1 MASEFVVL
9 ASLSMFLYGNH
20 FSFDRKHSFDLETCL
35 HLWRSP
41 SISMYLMIKMRKA
54 IFPEASKPIVMQKNG
69 EKNRQIKSELISSW
83 ACVGAFVGYF
93 LLNNSFA
100 DHIAWANYRMSDKA
114 YDSFCQTGDFIL
126 KLYLMFYQ
134 KHSRTRC
141 RKCIHE
147 QNFA

>member
-1 MASEFVVL
+1 MLTPLKISIHLNVL
-9 ASLSMFLYGNH
+9 DDKNAKGNI
-20 FSFDRKHSFDLETCL
+20 SG
-35 HLWRSP
+35 
-41 SISMYLMIKMRKA
+41 SIKTNSNA
-54 IFPEASKPIVMQKNG
+54 KNG

-100 DHIAWANYRMSDKA
+100 DHVAWANYRMSDKA